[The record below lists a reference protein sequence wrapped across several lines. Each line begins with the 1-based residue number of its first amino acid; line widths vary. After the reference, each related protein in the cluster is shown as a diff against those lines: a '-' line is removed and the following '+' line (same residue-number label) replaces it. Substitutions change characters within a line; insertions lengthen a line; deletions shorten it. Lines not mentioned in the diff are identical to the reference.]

1 MASQRRAAPPR
12 GRRPRRS
19 PRHMGRGSGSGELV
33 MAVPPGRCPDCPGPE
48 RGGGGGGGGGG
59 TGSGSGTPAV
69 PHLGIAVDEG
79 DVLPGALRLMRE
91 LRPGWEPARVKTK
104 VRPTGGGRGEP
115 AWTPRGDL
123 PKGVRSP
130 AWGAIGSSREGGWGL
145 VPGCYRACPGVVSS
159 SLLGGSKVHVRVTVG
174 PALGGYRTCQGGY
187 DVPSPHPRFSA
198 LGT

>member
-104 VRPTGGGRGEP
+104 VRPTGGGGGAGGACVDP
-115 AWTPRGDL
+115 PRG
-123 PKGVRSP
+123 
-130 AWGAIGSSREGGWGL
+130 SSEGGAE
-145 VPGCYRACPGVVSS
+145 PS
-159 SLLGGSKVHVRVTVG
+159 
-174 PALGGYRTCQGGY
+174 LGGYRVLPRGG
-187 DVPSPHPRFSA
+187 
-198 LGT
+198 LGAGPGVL